1 MKKIAL
7 IMFVSLFGLALQAQ
21 EKKAEITFET
31 DVIDYGE
38 VAHGGDGVREF
49 KFKNTGTAPLVI
61 SKAYS
66 TCGCT
71 VPQPPKEPIA
81 PGETGVLKVKYDTKR
96 AAGPI
101 RKTITVYTNASDDPY
116 TLKIKGTLL
125 PAESSMQKP
134 KAGPIANGN

>member
-1 MKKIAL
+1 MKKMAF
-7 IMFVSLFGLALQAQ
+7 IMFLSFIGLSLQAQ
-21 EKKAEITFET
+21 EKKAGITFET

-49 KFKNTGTAPLVI
+49 KFTNTGTAPLII

-71 VPQPPKEPIA
+71 VPQPPKEAIA
-81 PGETGVLKVKYDTKR
+81 PGETGVLKVKYNTNR

-101 RKTITVYTNASDDPY
+101 RKTITVYTNASDEPY

-125 PAESSMQKP
+125 PADSGMQKP
-134 KAGPIANGN
+134 KAGPTTGK